1 MSMFVELY
9 NGTLDIQRLNY
20 AHVTLI
26 PRKRRGREYMIIHL
40 LAY

>member
-1 MSMFVELY
+1 MSMFVEFY

-26 PRKRRGREYMIIHL
+26 PKKEGAEST
-40 LAY
+40 